1 MTTIQ
6 AINRHEFTRSA
17 KRKIREAGQIPAIV
31 YGKTTESKPVAIDSI
46 QLLKTIREEGKNT
59 IIDLNVDG
67 SSQNVMLSDMQTDP
81 LKNEVIH
88 VDFQIVDMKADIEVN
103 VPIQLIGDAQG
114 VKDGG
119 VLQQSTHEITI
130 SAKPGDIPQTI
141 DVDISNLA
149 VNEALLLKD
158 VVKNG
163 SYTFI
168 QDGDLV
174 IASILPPQQEEEI
187 DSGEEQEPGT
197 PTNEEGREE

>member
-6 AINRHEFTRSA
+6 AINRHEFSRSA

-103 VPIQLIGDAQG
+103 VPIQLIGEAPG

-130 SAKPGDIPQTI
+130 STKPGDIPQI
-141 DVDISNLA
+141 IEVDISNLA

>member
-103 VPIQLIGDAQG
+103 VPIQLIGEAQG

-141 DVDISNLA
+141 EVDISNLA

-163 SYTFI
+163 GYTFI

>member
-6 AINRHEFTRSA
+6 AINRHEFSRSA

-103 VPIQLIGDAQG
+103 VPIQLIGEAQG

>member
-103 VPIQLIGDAQG
+103 VPIQLIGEAQG

>member
-141 DVDISNLA
+141 EVDISNLA